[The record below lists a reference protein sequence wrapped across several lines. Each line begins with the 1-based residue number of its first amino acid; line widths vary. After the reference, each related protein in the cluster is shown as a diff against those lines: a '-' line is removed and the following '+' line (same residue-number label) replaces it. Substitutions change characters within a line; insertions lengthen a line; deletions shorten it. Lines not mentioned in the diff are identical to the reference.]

1 MLRTMPPKRLLI
13 PLALLSPLAL
23 ASPAQAADAS
33 VNVFDF
39 EFIEKEVQ
47 VGVGETVTWNF
58 VAAGHTTTSDRGQP
72 EAWNSG
78 PAVAPPGTSFTH
90 TFDTPGRFSYVC
102 FPHRSFMKGTVV
114 VGTDEHRKS
123 QSRIRWVR
131 RGSKVTVSFT
141 LVEPAKVEIKLSGAA
156 KRSAT
161 SKRLPPGRHSIVIS
175 KLKPG
180 QYRAK
185 AIFTDDFDR
194 KSSVNT
200 VIR

>member
-1 MLRTMPPKRLLI
+1 MRPTRLLI
-13 PLALLSPLAL
+13 PLAVLSPLTL
-23 ASPAQAADAS
+23 ASPALAADAS
-33 VNVFDF
+33 VNIFDF
-39 EFIEKEVQ
+39 EFIAKEVQ

-72 EAWNSG
+72 ESWNSG
-78 PAVAPPGTSFTH
+78 PEPGPPGTSFTH

-114 VGTDEHRKS
+114 VGTDEHKRS
-123 QSRIRWVR
+123 QSKFTHVR
-131 RGSKVTVSFT
+131 RGSKLTFKFT
-141 LVEPAKVEIKLSGAA
+141 LVEAAKVEIKLSGAA

-161 SKRLPPGRHSIVIS
+161 RKRLRPGKHSIVF
-175 KLKPG
+175 KNLNPG

-185 AIFTDDFDR
+185 ATFTDDFDKR
-194 KSSVNT
+194 SVVNR

>member
-1 MLRTMPPKRLLI
+1 MLPTMRPKRLLI
-13 PLALLSPLAL
+13 PLAVLSPLAL

-58 VAAGHTTTSDRGQP
+58 VAAGHTTTSDHGQA
-72 EAWNSG
+72 ESWDSG
-78 PAVAPPGTSFTH
+78 VELKPSGASFRH
-90 TFDTPGRFSYVC
+90 TFDIPGRYSYYC
-102 FPHRSFMKGTVV
+102 RPHQSFMKGTVV

-131 RGSKVTVSFT
+131 RGSKITFSFT
-141 LVEPAKVEIKLSGAA
+141 LVEAAKVEIKLSGAA

-161 SKRLPPGRHSIVIS
+161 SKRLRPGKHSIVI
-175 KLKPG
+175 KRLKPG
-180 QYRAK
+180 RYRAR
-185 AIFTDDFDR
+185 AIFTDDFDK
-194 KSSVNT
+194 KSVVNT

>member
-1 MLRTMPPKRLLI
+1 MLPTMPPKRLLI
-13 PLALLSPLAL
+13 ALAVLSPLAL
-23 ASPAQAADAS
+23 ASPAQATDVS

-58 VAAGHTTTSDRGQP
+58 VAAGHTSTSDRGQP
-72 EAWNSG
+72 ESWDSG
-78 PAVAPPGTSFTH
+78 PEGAPPGTSFRH

-102 FPHRSFMKGTVV
+102 SPHQSFMKGTVV

-131 RGSKVTVSFT
+131 RGSKITFSFT

-156 KRSAT
+156 KRSAR
-161 SKRLPPGRHSIVIS
+161 SKRLRPGKHSIVITQ
-175 KLKPG
+175 LKPG
-180 QYRAK
+180 RYRAK
-185 AIFTDDFDR
+185 AIFTDDFDK
-194 KSSVNT
+194 KSVVST

>member
-1 MLRTMPPKRLLI
+1 M
-13 PLALLSPLAL
+13 
-23 ASPAQAADAS
+23 AADAS

-72 EAWNSG
+72 ESWNSG
-78 PAVAPPGTSFTH
+78 PARGPPGTSFQH

-102 FPHRSFMKGTVV
+102 IPHQSFMKGTVV

-131 RGSKVTVSFT
+131 RGSKVTFSFT
-141 LVEPAKVEIKLSGAA
+141 LVEAAKVEIEAQRRRQALGHEQAPPAGQALDRHQEAQAGSVPGQGHLH
-156 KRSAT
+156 R
-161 SKRLPPGRHSIVIS
+161 RLRQEVGGEHRHS
-175 KLKPG
+175 LTPAG
-180 QYRAK
+180 RDA
-185 AIFTDDFDR
+185 R
-194 KSSVNT
+194 P
-200 VIR
+200 